1 MTINLL
7 FLSRYILALSTIF
20 SKEKDKNKVH
30 QSTKI
35 LSTAKDVC
43 VKNKILD
50 AWWIMWEIAKTD
62 ESLFIFQIIFFF
74 FSALNSNVE
83 ETNNYDIYI
92 YMYKETGID
101 VHRLPLEKM

>member
-1 MTINLL
+1 
-7 FLSRYILALSTIF
+7 
-20 SKEKDKNKVH
+20 
-30 QSTKI
+30 
-35 LSTAKDVC
+35 
-43 VKNKILD
+43 
-50 AWWIMWEIAKTD
+50 MWEIAKTD

-74 FSALNSNVE
+74 FSALNSKVE